1 MISLVSL
8 AFGAVL
14 STVAATQPLPSTQQ
28 GYYDLGQEF
37 ANCSAHQALA
47 AFVADRS
54 GLDETTT
61 MAKDRARGWKF
72 AGMVFLAEGLDAADR
87 PQTERTFDGMVRL
100 KLEELKAR
108 YDGGGDAPKAAIPQE
123 YAKACSP
130 LLPLQEMVIAMIGRT
145 G

>member
-14 STVAATQPLPSTQQ
+14 STVATNPALPSTQQ
-28 GYYDLGQEF
+28 GYYELGQEF

-54 GLDETTT
+54 GLAETTT

-72 AGMVFLAEGLDAADR
+72 AGMVFLAEGLDPADR
-87 PQTERTFDGMVRL
+87 AQTEQTFDGMVRL

-108 YDGGGDAPKAAIPQE
+108 YDEGGDAPKAAIPKE
-123 YAKACSP
+123 YAEACAP
-130 LLPLQEMVIAMIGRT
+130 LKPLQDMVIAMLGRA